1 MLAIDSV
8 SNIKRMIAMKADRQ
22 ELDRMQNNKF
32 NKNEAHKL
40 FKNFN
45 NLADQCKYLL
55 VLVYEF
61 ISLS

>member
-8 SNIKRMIAMKADRQ
+8 SYIKRMIAMKADRQ

-45 NLADQCKYLL
+45 NLAD
-55 VLVYEF
+55 
-61 ISLS
+61 